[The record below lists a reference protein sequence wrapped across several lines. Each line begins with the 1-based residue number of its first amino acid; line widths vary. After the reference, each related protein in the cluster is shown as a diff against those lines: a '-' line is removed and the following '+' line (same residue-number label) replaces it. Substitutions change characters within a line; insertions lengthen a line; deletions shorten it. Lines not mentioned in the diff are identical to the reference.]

1 MKEKKKGLSD
11 LSFYHLKLEK
21 EEQLK
26 ISIGKEIVEKK
37 EIRVEI
43 NEMKDK
49 KKRKN

>member
-1 MKEKKKGLSD
+1 MKEKKKGLND

-21 EEQLK
+21 EEQVK
-26 ISIGKEIVEKK
+26 ISRGKEIVEKK

-43 NEMKDK
+43 NEIENK